1 MSRQFDYDLIA
12 IGSGPAGQRAAV
24 QAAKLNKRAAV
35 VEKGR
40 ISGGVCVD
48 TGTIP
53 SKTFREAVLAFGR
66 LDPRV
71 SPLGEGSHRTRPSM
85 DRLLEK
91 VQDVVQ
97 MEAEIVDDQLQ
108 RNEVD
113 VLRGRAR
120 FEDVHTLRIDSPGG
134 TRRVTAGHIL
144 IACGTRP
151 AQPRGFS
158 LDGEVIVTSDDII
171 KLPQLPRNLVVVG
184 GGVIGIEYASMFAR
198 LGVEVSIL
206 DRRERPLEFLDHEIV
221 DEMIHQMRNAKV
233 NFCLGDG
240 VERMEVTDGPG
251 RKAVIFLESGKRL
264 VTDIVLFSVG
274 RVGATDDLDLDR
286 AGLEADERGR
296 LTVDADFRT
305 SVPHIYA
312 AGDVIGYP
320 SLAATSYAQ
329 GRYVA
334 CKIFG
339 KETCPLPEHLPI
351 GIYSMPQISMVGHT
365 ERQLSE
371 MRIPYEVG
379 IARYREIARGQILGD
394 DSGFFKM
401 LFNRDD
407 RKLLGV
413 HIIGTDATELL
424 HIGQAVLN
432 FGGTMDYFIDTIF
445 NYPTL
450 AECYKVAAFDA
461 SNKIAQVESL
471 EYPCAVEPTLGT

>member
-1 MSRQFDYDLIA
+1 MSRQFDYDLIC

-66 LDPRV
+66 ISGKSNIHAGPR
-71 SPLGEGSHRTRPSM
+71 HNKRPSM
-85 DRLLEK
+85 KKLLEK
-91 VQDVVQ
+91 VHDVVQ
-97 MEAEIVDDQLQ
+97 MESEIVDDQLQ
-108 RNEVD
+108 RNDVK
-113 VLRGRAR
+113 VLRGKAT
-120 FEDVHTLRIDSPGG
+120 FEDIHTLRIEGDRGVQ
-134 TRRVTAGHIL
+134 RITAANIL
-144 IACGTRP
+144 ISVGTKP

-158 LDGEVIVTSDDII
+158 LDGEVIVTSDDVIQ
-171 KLPQLPRNLVVVG
+171 LDQLPRKLVVCG
-184 GGVIGIEYASMFAR
+184 SGVIGIEYASMFAN

-206 DRRERPLEFLDHEIV
+206 DKRQRPLEFLDDEIV
-221 DEMIHQMRNAKV
+221 DEMIHQMRNFNV

-240 VERMEVTDGPG
+240 VERMEVTEGPDK
-251 RKAVIFLESGKRL
+251 KAVIFLESGKRL
-264 VTDIVLFSVG
+264 VSDIVLFSVG
-274 RVGATDDLDLDR
+274 RVGATDDLNLEA
-286 AGLEADERGR
+286 AGLEADDRGR
-296 LTVDADFRT
+296 LTVDQDFKT

-365 ERQLSE
+365 EKELSE
-371 MRIPYEVG
+371 KKIPYEVG

-401 LFNRDD
+401 LFNSEN

-432 FGGTMDYFIDTIF
+432 FGGTMDYFIETIF

-461 SNKIAQVESL
+461 SNKIAQVEAL
-471 EYPCAVEPTLGT
+471 EYPCQKEPSLTT